1 MKEIWK
7 DIKGYE
13 GLYQI
18 SNLGRVKSLPRAYRC
33 VFSTKEIIMKPSTN
47 IAGYLQ
53 INLNSEGNL
62 KNYKIHRLV
71 AEAFIPNPEN
81 KPQVNHI
88 DEDKTN
94 NLASNLEWVTAK
106 ENNNHGTRNCRISK
120 SVACSN
126 GIIYSSITEAA
137 QSLGLHTG
145 HISKVC
151 KGIRKSTCGYTFK
164 YINEGDNK

>member
-18 SNLGRVKSLPRAYRC
+18 SNLGRVKSLPREYRC

-62 KNYKIHRLV
+62 KKL
-71 AEAFIPNPEN
+71 
-81 KPQVNHI
+81 
-88 DEDKTN
+88 
-94 NLASNLEWVTAK
+94 
-106 ENNNHGTRNCRISK
+106 
-120 SVACSN
+120 
-126 GIIYSSITEAA
+126 
-137 QSLGLHTG
+137 
-145 HISKVC
+145 
-151 KGIRKSTCGYTFK
+151 
-164 YINEGDNK
+164 